1 MNSIVNLNN
10 KVMKANEKPSDMWY
24 DYYVMNANNEGGTIW
39 DIMYEHYKDQYTRE
53 QINEMTFAELS
64 ELIDGMK

>member
-1 MNSIVNLNN
+1 
-10 KVMKANEKPSDMWY
+10 MKANEKILDII
-24 DYYVMNANNEGGTIW
+24 NKGGTIW

-64 ELIDGMK
+64 ELIDGLK

>member
-10 KVMKANEKPSDMWY
+10 KVMKANEKPR
-24 DYYVMNANNEGGTIW
+24 NIW
-39 DIMYEHYKDQYTRE
+39 NIMYEHYKYQYTRE